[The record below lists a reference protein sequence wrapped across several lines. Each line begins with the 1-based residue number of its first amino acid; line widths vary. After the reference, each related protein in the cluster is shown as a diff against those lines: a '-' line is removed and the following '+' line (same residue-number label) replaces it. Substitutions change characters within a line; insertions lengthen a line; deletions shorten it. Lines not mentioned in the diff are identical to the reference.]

1 MTASEIIDYLEDQ
14 FKGLWVPKAGTIYPI
29 LNKLENRE
37 LIESID
43 KYPKIYYLTI
53 NGKKQINFLASI
65 FNNEIQFFQKFAK
78 FVSGAMPRFS
88 ILDKILPKKLEDYR
102 DWLIKELDRVEKL
115 LRQSK
120 HSDDLNDKNNLNDLN
135 DLDDLNDF
143 KTKNENE
150 EFEIPIKEDKE
161 VK

>member
-1 MTASEIIDYLEDQ
+1 MTASEIIDCLEDQ
-14 FKGLWVPKAGTIYPI
+14 FKGLWVPKPGTIYPI

-37 LIESID
+37 LIESVD
-43 KYPKIYYLTI
+43 KYPKIYYLTT

-115 LRQSK
+115 LSQSM
-120 HSDDLNDKNNLNDLN
+120 HSDNLNDLN
-135 DLDDLNDF
+135 DF
-143 KTKNENE
+143 EAKNENE

-161 VK
+161 VKK